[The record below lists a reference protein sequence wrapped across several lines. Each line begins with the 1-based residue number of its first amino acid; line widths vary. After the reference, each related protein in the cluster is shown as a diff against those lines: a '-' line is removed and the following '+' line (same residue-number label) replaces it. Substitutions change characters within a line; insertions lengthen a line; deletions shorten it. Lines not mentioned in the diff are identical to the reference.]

1 MTDTKNKN
9 KIFFDMLLLILLAV
23 FGFWVNRDIVIKGLY
38 MDDLYMWSCYGEQSL
53 KEFVFPVGT
62 STRFRPVY
70 WFAAYLQMFIV
81 GNHINR
87 FVGFNIV
94 VNLIVAVMLYHMSAK
109 LSRSRITA
117 FFVGAAYLASR
128 FAYYQIGQALGL
140 METMALGFAIA
151 ILWLLYRYMKE
162 GKGYYPALMVFFLLV
177 FTHERYLSLFPLF
190 YLVLILRAIGAKP
203 GVNSESLSAYGSGA
217 NKTIINA
224 VSGETDGIVNN
235 SKSDTRKIR
244 SRFGIRN
251 IAAWITPAAEL
262 VLIVIIRMFT
272 IGKAMPAGTGGTEV
286 TDTFGL
292 MQTINFC
299 KDQIK
304 YIFGIN
310 AGPEYLNGL
319 PWEMSPAYIQK
330 TVIAGCAVIGCVVLI
345 YIAELIRRKDRK
357 VLFEAVSAAMLFGGF
372 IALCIG
378 CSSVTIRLEMRWI
391 YVSFTAALLY
401 AAYMIGFIGED
412 RQRVLRTAALS
423 LFAVYAVITIYLN
436 IFYRGYFINIYFWH
450 DQLRMNSLAEQTV
463 EKYGMD
469 NILGK
474 DIYILENSYGMSEFY
489 ADTFFK
495 TFDKDKKAEG
505 TKVIFADDKRNI
517 DTEAV
522 KEGRALVIKE
532 LPEEHAYL
540 DITEE
545 VKAAQ

>member
-109 LSRSRITA
+109 FSRSRITA

>member
-9 KIFFDMLLLILLAV
+9 KIFFDVLLLILLVV

-94 VNLIVAVMLYHMSAK
+94 ANLIVVVMLYYMSAK
-109 LSRSRITA
+109 LSRSRICA
-117 FFVGAAYLASR
+117 FFVGTAYLASR

-151 ILWLLYRYMKE
+151 ILWLLYRYMKD
-162 GKGYYPALMVFFLLV
+162 GKGYYPALIVFFLLV

-203 GVNSESLSAYGSGA
+203 GVNSESLSACGSGA
-217 NKTIINA
+217 NKTTINA
-224 VSGETDGIVNN
+224 VSGEADGIVGN
-235 SKSDTRKIR
+235 SKSDTREIR
-244 SRFGIRN
+244 ARLGIRN

-262 VLIVIIRMFT
+262 ILIVIIRMIT
-272 IGKAMPAGTGGTEV
+272 IGKAIPAGTGGTEV

-330 TVIAGCAVIGCVVLI
+330 TVIAGCVVIGCVVLI

-412 RQRVLRTAALS
+412 RQSVLRTAALS
-423 LFAVYAVITIYLN
+423 LFAVYAVITIYVN
-436 IFYRGYFINIYFWH
+436 IFYRGYFINIYFWQ

-505 TKVIFADDKRNI
+505 TKVIFVDSERNI
-517 DTEAV
+517 DIEAV

>member
-1 MTDTKNKN
+1 MTDTKSKN
-9 KIFFDMLLLILLAV
+9 KIFFDVLLLILLAF

-53 KEFVFPVGT
+53 KEFVLPVGT

-70 WFAAYLQMFIV
+70 WLAAYIQMFIV

-87 FVGFNIV
+87 FVSFNIA
-94 VNLIVAVMLYHMSAK
+94 VNLIVVVMLYYMSAK

-151 ILWLLYRYMKE
+151 ILWLLYRCMKG
-162 GKGYYPALMVFFLLV
+162 GKGYYPALIIFFLLV

-190 YLVLILRAIGAKP
+190 YLVLILKIIGDKL
-203 GVNSESLSAYGSGA
+203 GVNRKSLSTCGSGV
-217 NKTIINA
+217 NKTSTNT
-224 VSGETDGIVNN
+224 VSDEADVSVNKGDISKTRELHGI
-235 SKSDTRKIR
+235 
-244 SRFGIRN
+244 GN
-251 IAAWITPAAEL
+251 IAAWVTPAAEL
-262 VLIVIIRMFT
+262 ILIVLIRMFT

-330 TVIAGCAVIGCVVLI
+330 TVIAGCAVIGLVVLI

-357 VLFEAVSAAMLFGGF
+357 VLFDAVSSGLLFAGF

-412 RQRVLRTAALS
+412 GQRVLRTAALS
-423 LFAVYAVITIYLN
+423 MFAVYAVITIYVN
-436 IFYRGYFINIYFWH
+436 IFYRGYFINIYFWQ

-505 TKVIFADDKRNI
+505 TKVIFADSERNI

-522 KEGRALVIKE
+522 KEGKALVIKE

-540 DITEE
+540 DITEK

>member
-1 MTDTKNKN
+1 
-9 KIFFDMLLLILLAV
+9 
-23 FGFWVNRDIVIKGLY
+23 
-38 MDDLYMWSCYGEQSL
+38 
-53 KEFVFPVGT
+53 
-62 STRFRPVY
+62 
-70 WFAAYLQMFIV
+70 
-81 GNHINR
+81 
-87 FVGFNIV
+87 
-94 VNLIVAVMLYHMSAK
+94 
-109 LSRSRITA
+109 
-117 FFVGAAYLASR
+117 
-128 FAYYQIGQALGL
+128 

-162 GKGYYPALMVFFLLV
+162 GKGYYPALIVFFLLV

-190 YLVLILRAIGAKP
+190 YLVLILRVIGAKP
-203 GVNSESLSAYGSGA
+203 GANSESLSAYGSGA

-224 VSGETDGIVNN
+224 ISGETDGIVND
-235 SKSDTRKIR
+235 SKSDTREIR
-244 SRFGIRN
+244 ARLGIRN
-251 IAAWITPAAEL
+251 IAAWVTPAAEL
-262 VLIVIIRMFT
+262 ILIVIIRMFT

-330 TVIAGCAVIGCVVLI
+330 TIIAGCAVIGCVVLI

-357 VLFEAVSAAMLFGGF
+357 VLFDAVSSGLLFAGF

-423 LFAVYAVITIYLN
+423 LFAVYAVITIYVN
-436 IFYRGYFINIYFWH
+436 IFYRGYFINIYFWQ

-505 TKVIFADDKRNI
+505 TKVIFADSKRNI
-517 DTEAV
+517 DIEAV

>member
-1 MTDTKNKN
+1 
-9 KIFFDMLLLILLAV
+9 
-23 FGFWVNRDIVIKGLY
+23 
-38 MDDLYMWSCYGEQSL
+38 
-53 KEFVFPVGT
+53 
-62 STRFRPVY
+62 
-70 WFAAYLQMFIV
+70 
-81 GNHINR
+81 
-87 FVGFNIV
+87 
-94 VNLIVAVMLYHMSAK
+94 MLYYMSAK

-117 FFVGAAYLASR
+117 FFVGAAYLSSR

-162 GKGYYPALMVFFLLV
+162 GKGYYPALIIFFLLV

-190 YLVLILRAIGAKP
+190 YLVLILRVIGAKP
-203 GVNSESLSAYGSGA
+203 GVNIESLSACGSGVNKTSTNTVSDEADVSA
-217 NKTIINA
+217 NKGDI
-224 VSGETDGIVNN
+224 
-235 SKSDTRKIR
+235 SKTREQH
-244 SRFGIRN
+244 GTGN
-251 IAAWITPAAEL
+251 IAAWVTPAVEL
-262 VLIVIIRMFT
+262 ILIVIIRMFT

-330 TVIAGCAVIGCVVLI
+330 TVIAGCVVIGLVVLI
-345 YIAELIRRKDRK
+345 YIAELIRRKERK
-357 VLFEAVSAAMLFGGF
+357 VLFDAVSSGLLFAGF

-391 YVSFTAALLY
+391 YVSFAAALLC
-401 AAYMIGFIGED
+401 AAYMIGFIVED

-423 LFAVYAVITIYLN
+423 LFAVYAVITIYVN
-436 IFYRGYFINIYFWH
+436 IFYRGYFINIYFWQ

-505 TKVIFADDKRNI
+505 TKVIFADSERNI
-517 DTEAV
+517 DIEAV
-522 KEGRALVIKE
+522 KEGKALVIKE

>member
-1 MTDTKNKN
+1 MTDTKSKN
-9 KIFFDMLLLILLAV
+9 KIFFDVLLLILLAV

-53 KEFVFPVGT
+53 KEFVLPVGT

-70 WFAAYLQMFIV
+70 WLAAYIQMFIV

-94 VNLIVAVMLYHMSAK
+94 VNLIVVIMLYYMSAK

-117 FFVGAAYLASR
+117 FFVGAAYLSSR

-151 ILWLLYRYMKE
+151 ILWLLYRHMKE
-162 GKGYYPALMVFFLLV
+162 GKGYYPALIVFFLLV

-190 YLVLILRAIGAKP
+190 YLVLILRVIGAKP
-203 GVNSESLSAYGSGA
+203 GVNGESLSACGSGA
-217 NKTIINA
+217 NKSIINA
-224 VSGETDGIVNN
+224 VSGETDGIINN
-235 SKSDTRKIR
+235 SKSDTREIR

-262 VLIVIIRMFT
+262 ILIVIIRMFT

-330 TVIAGCAVIGCVVLI
+330 TVIAGCVVIGCVVLI
-345 YIAELIRRKDRK
+345 YIAELIRRKDKK
-357 VLFEAVSAAMLFGGF
+357 VLFDAVSSGLLFAGF

-391 YVSFTAALLY
+391 YVSFAAALLY
-401 AAYMIGFIGED
+401 AAYMIGFIVED

-423 LFAVYAVITIYLN
+423 LFAVYAVITIYVN
-436 IFYRGYFINIYFWH
+436 IFYRGYFINIYFWQ

-495 TFDKDKKAEG
+495 TFDKDQKAEG
-505 TKVIFADDKRNI
+505 TKVIFADSERNI

>member
-1 MTDTKNKN
+1 
-9 KIFFDMLLLILLAV
+9 
-23 FGFWVNRDIVIKGLY
+23 
-38 MDDLYMWSCYGEQSL
+38 
-53 KEFVFPVGT
+53 
-62 STRFRPVY
+62 
-70 WFAAYLQMFIV
+70 
-81 GNHINR
+81 
-87 FVGFNIV
+87 
-94 VNLIVAVMLYHMSAK
+94 MSAK

-436 IFYRGYFINIYFWH
+436 IFYRGYFINIYFWQ

>member
-9 KIFFDMLLLILLAV
+9 KIFFDVLLLILLAV

-70 WFAAYLQMFIV
+70 WFAAYFQMFIV

-94 VNLIVAVMLYHMSAK
+94 VNLIVVVMLYYMSTK

-117 FFVGAAYLASR
+117 FFVGAAYLSSR

-151 ILWLLYRYMKE
+151 ILWLLYRYMKD
-162 GKGYYPALMVFFLLV
+162 GKGYYSALTVYFLLV

-190 YLVLILRAIGAKP
+190 YLVLILRVIGAKP
-203 GVNSESLSAYGSGA
+203 GANSESLSAYGSGA

-224 VSGETDGIVNN
+224 ISGETDGIVNN
-235 SKSDTRKIR
+235 SKSDTRETR
-244 SRFGIRN
+244 SRLDIRN

-262 VLIVIIRMFT
+262 ILIVIIRMFT
-272 IGKAMPAGTGGTEV
+272 IGKAIPAGTGGTEV

-330 TVIAGCAVIGCVVLI
+330 TVIAGCVVIGCVVLI

-412 RQRVLRTAALS
+412 RQSVLRTAALS

-436 IFYRGYFINIYFWH
+436 IFYRGYFINIYFWQ

-505 TKVIFADDKRNI
+505 TKVIFADSERNI
-517 DTEAV
+517 DIEAV